1 MGMHTR
7 GRMTDAEVQAL
18 AGGQLA
24 DYDTGMPGTA
34 FAEPAFRLV
43 LDDAYRVQIETARL
57 RVLRGEAITGYK
69 IGCVS
74 AAVRRQLGTEHA
86 VFGHLFESEI
96 RTSPA
101 RLRCDEFCRPG
112 IEGELALILDDDID
126 DLHGLREDPT
136 RFVRSVFPVIELHH
150 YIFRGPSPSAA
161 EIVANNALQAGI
173 VVPEARATAGTAN
186 PLDIKVTISDRVEEA
201 ATVDPLETIHELASR
216 LAVFGI
222 KPKAGEILL
231 TGSPLPLY
239 PVGPG
244 DDIRVECPGVAA
256 VTATVT

>member
-1 MGMHTR
+1 MGMTTDSI
-7 GRMTDAEVQAL
+7 MTNSEVQTL
-18 AGGQLA
+18 ARRQLH
-24 DYDTGMPGTA
+24 DYDARKPGMV
-34 FAEPAFRLV
+34 FAEPTFHLA
-43 LDDAYRVQIETARL
+43 LDDAYLVQIETAQL
-57 RVLRGEAITGYK
+57 RILRGETVAGYK

-86 VFGHLFESEI
+86 VFGHLFASEI
-96 RTSPA
+96 RASPA
-101 RLRCDEFCRPG
+101 KLSADEFCCLA

-126 DLHGLREDPT
+126 DIDELRKHPM

-173 VVPEARATAGTAN
+173 VVPAARATAGTADL
-186 PLDIKVTISDRVEEA
+186 LDVTVTISDRVEET
-201 ATVDPLETIHELASR
+201 ATVNPLETVHELASR
-216 LAVFGI
+216 LAAFGI
-222 KPKAGEILL
+222 KPRAGEILL

-239 PVGPG
+239 PVVQ
-244 DDIRVECPGVAA
+244 DDGIQVQCRGVAA